1 MKEGKEEGRVRRH
14 EGRQGGEMEKR
25 REKKEK
31 GRETN
36 FKRKRKFS
44 LTLSFQINC
53 LGANDQLIISASG
66 SGADDTSLGWG

>member
-1 MKEGKEEGRVRRH
+1 MKEGKEEGKVRRH

-31 GRETN
+31 RRETN

-44 LTLSFQINC
+44 LTPFRSIAL
-53 LGANDQLIISASG
+53 ISASG
-66 SGADDTSLGWG
+66 SGVDDTSLGWG